1 MKGFLKKIFGLL
13 GYRINKSFQT
23 NILSLIFFLII
34 FSILGI
40 LIFSAVIFIL
50 FKLNLINDV
59 SFLDNLIWN
68 TFRLFFDQNQILNI
82 EFKKNSFLDLFY
94 KFSITLFGIFVFS
107 TLIAII
113 TNYIFERVM
122 ELRSGRAPIKDQN
135 HFIIF
140 NYTNKTVPLIQEI
153 VEGYL
158 DQKKTIVIVDSGEAN
173 EILDTINRAIKI
185 PKNISLIARKGYG
198 WQSSIID
205 KINLG
210 EAEKIVILNPDLGS
224 DFKTLK
230 EADTEVAKT
239 LTAIRA
245 SETWRDKH
253 IPIISE
259 FHSEEMSSLYN
270 NFVTPVYY
278 DDEFNHLSNNSS
290 NLTLR
295 NIQAKLI
302 AQCVNTPEVSQ
313 IYDQLLGFK
322 GSELYFIDEQDS
334 DYATI
339 LEKAQGKNLGEL
351 NLNCKKIII
360 LGFYYTFNQHIK
372 EEALPTFFLNTSK
385 DFLFFEGCGIICLAE
400 HKTKIIEEFRNLDFV
415 HKPQHT
421 QLIVTK
427 DNNRSLRVAIYNL
440 SKDNK
445 LSDIFE
451 IILDLRDINNQNLE
465 KITIF
470 QTNDNQ
476 VNIKEQLKQ
485 LIDERQSR
493 SWGFYYY
500 YRYKKNNNYHDPNLL
515 HYSQLGIE
523 LIPKKT
529 SFHKI
534 VADKDFRLFVR
545 SVHPLSS
552 CYEKL
557 KPGDEIIG
565 LTEKELNENNY
576 QNYLFDFDAR
586 QVARGLLK
594 LLRDSIEILIK
605 DKRDL
610 NFIIKNSTNNK
621 IEFCK
626 IPFSNINDQQ
636 KILHQSLRKEFEQS
650 IHHVESFIEKIDIQN
665 IKNDQIFFSDQD
677 ELHPD
682 YNCKIIIDHQ
692 KEKFGFYRENPIEDH
707 QIINH
712 FIKHTTLNFSDI
724 SDQKSLITQV
734 NGFRTKKL
742 LDKFKMS
749 FYSTLNGNDVI
760 DSNTLFSKYIGSVM
774 MDQKSEDII
783 KQLLED
789 KLNFIKTH
797 TILKDIKITFT
808 DLEQFAHEK
817 NETLIGYI
825 KYDYKNL
832 GINLLNYDLDNE
844 QDQPESETIARKL
857 KEIII
862 NPDQDQ
868 ILSLKKG
875 DKLITLANYNFYE
888 QYNDRNV
895 WLL

>member
-1 MKGFLKKIFGLL
+1 MTGFLKKIFGIL

-34 FSILGI
+34 LSILGI

-68 TFRLFFDQNQILNI
+68 IFRLFFDQNQILNI

-94 KFSITLFGIFVFS
+94 KFSITLFGIFIFS

-113 TNYIFERVM
+113 TNYIFDRVM

-158 DQKKTIVIVDSGEAN
+158 DQKKTIVIVDNSEAN

-198 WQSSIID
+198 WQSSIIE
-205 KINLG
+205 KVNLG
-210 EAEKIVILNPDLGS
+210 ESEKIVILNPDLGS

-245 SETWRDKH
+245 SQIWRDKH

-270 NFVTPVYY
+270 NFATPVH

-313 IYDQLLGFK
+313 VYDQLLGFK

-385 DFLFFEGCGIICLAE
+385 DFLFFKGCGIICLAE

-440 SKDNK
+440 SKDNN

-493 SWGFYYY
+493 SWGFFYYF
-500 YRYKKNNNYHDPNLL
+500 RYKNYNYHDPEMDY
-515 HYSQLGIE
+515 YSYMGIE
-523 LIPKKT
+523 LVPKKT
-529 SFHKI
+529 SFIKI
-534 VADKDFRLFVR
+534 VEDKDFRFIVR
-545 SVHPLSS
+545 SVHPLSP
-552 CYEKL
+552 CYQWL
-557 KPGDEIIG
+557 KPGDEILG
-565 LTEKELNENNY
+565 LSEHQSNPNNY
-576 QNYLFDFDAR
+576 QTNLFDFNPKY
-586 QVARGLLK
+586 VARGLLA
-594 LLRDSIEILIK
+594 LLRDKVSDLIENTK
-605 DKRDL
+605 DF
-610 NFIIKNSTNNK
+610 NFIIKNCINNK
-621 IEFCK
+621 IEFYNL
-626 IPFSNINDQQ
+626 PFKQLIEQQ
-636 KILHQSLRKEFEQS
+636 KKLHQSLKGEFEKS
-650 IHHVESFIEKIDIQN
+650 TSHVQSFIDKIDVQYTT
-665 IKNDQIFFSDQD
+665 NDQTLFSS
-677 ELHPD
+677 EYEIHSE
-682 YNCKIIIDHQ
+682 YNCKIVLDHQ
-692 KEKFGFYRENPIEDH
+692 REKFRFYRENPIEDH

-712 FIKHTTLNFSDI
+712 FIKNSTLNLIDI
-724 SDQKSLITQV
+724 SNEKSLITEV

-749 FYSTLNGNDVI
+749 FHSTLDGNDVI

-783 KQLLED
+783 KQLFED
-789 KLNFIKTH
+789 KMSFIKTH
-797 TILKDIKITFT
+797 TLQKDIEASFT
-808 DLEQFAHEK
+808 DLEQFIYEK

-825 KYDYKNL
+825 SYDYKNL
-832 GINLLNYDLDNE
+832 GTSLINFDFENE
-844 QDQPESETIARKL
+844 QDQPENETIAKKL
-857 KEIII
+857 KEIVI

-875 DKLITLANYNFYE
+875 DKLITIANYNFYE
-888 QYNDRNV
+888 QYNDRNAR
-895 WLL
+895 LL